1 MNIRAEW
8 HDPDYYYQPPKY
20 VNIIKIEQKD
30 VQPGAWAVNEHGK
43 IAHYYLKD
51 LTVIDKEYMS

>member
-8 HDPDYYYQPPKY
+8 HDPDYYYHPPKY
-20 VNIIKIEQKD
+20 VNIIKIEWKD
-30 VQPGAWAVNEHGK
+30 GLPGAWVVNAHGK
-43 IAHYYLKD
+43 IDHYYLKD